1 MRTRSPSGARLANQ
15 QELVAA
21 IERLLESGASYAELT
36 VGEIASEAGLS
47 RTSFYFAFEDKR
59 DLLKAAAGELA
70 GLMTGPVEQWLS
82 DPGSTRA
89 ELERALR
96 VLVRGFADHAPLLR
110 AVIEAAAYDAQ
121 VGMFWRDL
129 IGGYIVLA
137 RDRLL
142 VGGACTAERAGVLG
156 AAAVWMTE
164 RVLYQ
169 EVACRSAQSDTT
181 GVVEVLA
188 DVWWGV
194 ITARLGA
201 DEPV

>member
-21 IERLLESGASYAELT
+21 IERLLERGASYAELT
-36 VGEIASEAGLS
+36 VGEIASEAGIS

-70 GLMTGPVEQWLS
+70 GLMTEPAEQWLS

-96 VLVRGFADHAPLLR
+96 VLVCGFAEHAPLLR
-110 AVIEAAAYDAQ
+110 AVIEAASYDAQ
-121 VGMFWRDL
+121 VGVFWRDL
-129 IGGYIVLA
+129 VARYIVLA
-137 RDRLL
+137 RDRLC
-142 VGGACTAERAGVLG
+142 VGGACTPERAGVLG

-169 EVACRSAQSDTT
+169 EVACRAGRSDTT
-181 GVVEVLA
+181 GVVEGLA

-194 ITARLGA
+194 ITAHLGA
-201 DEPV
+201 NERV